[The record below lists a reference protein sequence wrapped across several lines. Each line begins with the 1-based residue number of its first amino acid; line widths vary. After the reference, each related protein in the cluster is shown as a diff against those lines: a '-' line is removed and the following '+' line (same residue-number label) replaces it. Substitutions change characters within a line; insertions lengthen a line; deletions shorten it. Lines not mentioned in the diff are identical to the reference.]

1 MPEGGADDCVD
12 DRGKPRAVPASP
24 LWTVIVAHAVLGRVA
39 PGDSIPVRIASIRT
53 VMLFLLQSETGIIP
67 RGTLPPPGL
76 AGRRRGPGMP
86 SPRTDRRQRGRRAP
100 DDVVQPPLAVAPRG
114 VFLSLQDC
122 TPEAFEH
129 RINAETPLAV
139 LDGYAP
145 FCKLHAHRDWT
156 SMKMKQRTAISNQ
169 TRKVDRFVGYMTPSA
184 YAPYEEWPLSTL
196 GQTRRHEINE
206 FTLVHNPTQTK
217 SK

>member
-1 MPEGGADDCVD
+1 MSIALTEFAH
-12 DRGKPRAVPASP
+12 PR
-24 LWTVIVAHAVLGRVA
+24 
-39 PGDSIPVRIASIRT
+39 
-53 VMLFLLQSETGIIP
+53 
-67 RGTLPPPGL
+67 
-76 AGRRRGPGMP
+76 
-86 SPRTDRRQRGRRAP
+86 
-100 DDVVQPPLAVAPRG
+100 
-114 VFLSLQDC
+114 VFPCESRSNTIQDC